1 MSQPENRLSR
11 REAERL
17 LDAPASHRS
26 ALGSALSAASAP
38 AHPGELRREEAA
50 VAAFHTARLTPSP
63 TSRSNYVSPTKL
75 GSRAAARAVIAT
87 AAVVAMTS
95 GGFALAN
102 SAHLPLLPDQASD
115 QATESVAKTP
125 KPTETTTETTES
137 TETAETET
145 TTETTTEAAPT
156 PSFEGLCKAY
166 QATDHSLHGSSLDS
180 AAFTALAT
188 EVGSTD
194 PAAIATYCVTLI
206 GEPKE
211 TGKPSELPTPTAKPT
226 DKPTG
231 KPSVLPTPTDKPTD
245 KPSPVKPTKPA
256 NPGKGGGE
264 DSSTSGS

>member
-1 MSQPENRLSR
+1 MSQPRNRLSR
-11 REAERL
+11 RGAERL
-17 LDAPASHRS
+17 LDAPASHDS
-26 ALGSALSAASAP
+26 ALGRALSEANAP
-38 AHPGELRREEAA
+38 AHSGELRREDAT

-87 AAVVAMTS
+87 AAVVALTS

-125 KPTETTTETTES
+125 KPTETTTETTE
-137 TETAETET
+137 TPTETET
-145 TTETTTEAAPT
+145 STETTTEAAPT

-166 QATDHSLHGSSLDS
+166 QATDHAAHGKSLDS

-194 PAAIATYCVTLI
+194 PVAIAAYCVTLI
-206 GEPKE
+206 GAPKE

-226 DKPTG
+226 DRPTG

-245 KPSPVKPTKPA
+245 KPSPSKPTDKPA
-256 NPGKGGGE
+256 NPGKDGGE

>member
-1 MSQPENRLSR
+1 MSQPKTRLSR

-17 LDAPASHRS
+17 LDAPASHDS

-38 AHPGELRREEAA
+38 AHPGELRREDAT

-87 AAVVAMTS
+87 AAVVALTS

-125 KPTETTTETTES
+125 KPTETTTTETTES
-137 TETAETET
+137 TEAAETET
-145 TTETTTEAAPT
+145 PTETTTEATPT
-156 PSFEGLCKAY
+156 PNFEGLCKAY
-166 QATDHSLHGSSLDS
+166 QATDRDHGKSLDS
-180 AAFTALAT
+180 AAFTALTTQA
-188 EVGSTD
+188 G
-194 PAAIATYCVTLI
+194 AAGIEAYCVALI

-211 TGKPSELPTPTAKPT
+211 TGKPSVLPTPTAKPT
-226 DKPTG
+226 DQPTG

-245 KPSPVKPTKPA
+245 KPSPGKPTDKPD
-256 NPGKGGGE
+256 NTGKGGGK